1 MNKYI
6 WKQLRLIIMEGE
18 TDWSWFLH
26 SSSYTYFS
34 STFCLL
40 SYPVTLMCD
49 FDWHAWYTHDMLIYW
64 HQLFIIVHNWV
75 PVVQIS
81 CVMLFDASS
90 YSHWPSMSYLV
101 RYSSQTKVKGR
112 LSGTLMPLGPWGPL
126 GADKMDPSAA
136 MVTPGSPFS
145 PCAKKGKIH
154 FYIPHQI

>member
-1 MNKYI
+1 MV
-6 WKQLRLIIMEGE
+6 KQTDLDLCTAVVIPISPLPSVCHLIQ
-18 TDWSWFLH
+18 LPL
-26 SSSYTYFS
+26 
-34 STFCLL
+34 C
-40 SYPVTLMCD
+40 VTLTDMHDTHMTC
-49 FDWHAWYTHDMLIYW
+49 WYTCCAGR

-75 PVVQIS
+75 PVLQIS

-90 YSHWPSMSYLV
+90 YSHWPCMSYLV

-112 LSGTLMPLGPWGPL
+112 LCGTLMPLGPWGPL